1 MQRVLSLLRILAVVV
16 MASGCAVQSATSN
29 TPPGQTASTA
39 QATTAPS
46 SPVPQALPT
55 GSSLACQMFTTQDFV
70 QVYGTALMSV
80 SGANGS
86 GGQGNEQ
93 GRNSDCTY
101 RLSTAPGANV
111 SIELNC
117 GASAQLLWDEE
128 ETANYQS
135 LTGGPPGAV
144 EQLDGNGLPE
154 AITLTADGVYLS
166 IDDES
171 VGSTPPGLN
180 PVPDTKVTAAMNL
193 AYANVERE
201 KPCR

>member
-1 MQRVLSLLRILAVVV
+1 MRQVLSWLSVLAVLA
-16 MASGCAVQSATSN
+16 MASGCGQQPVGSSKVS
-29 TPPGQTASTA
+29 TPVSTR
-39 QATTAPS
+39 APAAS
-46 SPVPQALPT
+46 SPAPAPLPT
-55 GSSLACQMFTTQDFV
+55 GSSLACRMFTTKDFA
-70 QVYGTALMSV
+70 QVYGTALLSV
-80 SGANGS
+80 TGANGS

-101 RLSTAPGANV
+101 RLSTAPGAAV
-111 SIELNC
+111 SVELNC
-117 GASAQLLWDEE
+117 GASAQLLWGEE

-135 LTGGPPGAV
+135 LTGGPPGSV

-154 AITLTADGVYLS
+154 AMMLTADGVYLS

-193 AYANVERE
+193 AYANVEAD